1 MRSAARLGAVLLV
14 MGCAGAAGAAETP
27 LTAEAINQ
35 AQFGAGPAEGA
46 AEPGKSA
53 PDKPA
58 SDKAETGRETAKEK
72 GKEKAAA
79 EKRPDPLTI
88 RTQVLLDRAGFSP
101 GAIDGRDGDNLRGAL
116 AAFAKAKGQA
126 FAGRLDAPLWQALS
140 GTSPDPAVTQ
150 YTLTEKDV
158 DGPFAEEIPPK
169 MEEQADLKALSYGSP
184 AEMLAERFHMSR
196 GLLTDLNPDAALAKA
211 GTVITVAAVPAL
223 ETGRIPAKELPEMP
237 KVSRIEVDKDALQV
251 RAYAEDGALVHTY
264 PASIGSEEKPA
275 PSGVLK
281 VEGVAFD
288 PTYTYNPKYE
298 FKGVE
303 TKRKFTI
310 KPGPNNPV
318 GVVWI
323 DLSGNDGYGIHG
335 TPEPEKDGK
344 TESHGCVRLTNW
356 DARDLAKHV
365 ERGAKV
371 DFGK

>member
-1 MRSAARLGAVLLV
+1 MRRTARLGVALLV
-14 MGCAGAAGAAETP
+14 VGLSGAAGAAENP

-35 AQFGAGPAEGA
+35 AQFGAGT
-46 AEPGKSA
+46 
-53 PDKPA
+53 PD
-58 SDKAETGRETAKEK
+58 GQEK
-72 GKEKAAA
+72 GKGTGKKETKSSKAAETRA
-79 EKRPDPLTI
+79 DPLTI
-88 RTQVLLDRAGFSP
+88 RVQVLLDRAGFSP

-116 AAFAKAKGQA
+116 AGFAKAKGLTKDPA
-126 FAGRLDAPLWQALS
+126 AAKELDGPVWQALS
-140 GTSPDPAVTQ
+140 GTSQDPAVTQ
-150 YTLTEKDV
+150 YTLTEQDV
-158 DGPFAEEIPPK
+158 SGPYVEEIPPK
-169 MEEQADLKALSYGSP
+169 MEEQADLKALSYTSP
-184 AEMLAERFHMSR
+184 AEMLAERFHMSK
-196 GLLTDLNPDAALAKA
+196 GLLDALNPDAALTKA
-211 GTVITVAAVPAL
+211 GTVITVAAVPPL
-223 ETGRIPAKELPEMP
+223 ETGRIPGKDLPQAP
-237 KVSRIEVDKDALQV
+237 KVTRIEVDKDALQV
-251 RAYAEDGALVHTY
+251 RAYGEDGALVHLY

-298 FKGVE
+298 FKGVDA
-303 TKRKFTI
+303 KRKFTI

-335 TPEPEKDGK
+335 TPEPEKVGK

-365 ERGAKV
+365 AKGATV

>member
-1 MRSAARLGAVLLV
+1 MRSAARLGAVLVV
-14 MGCAGAAGAAETP
+14 MGCAGTAGAAETP

-35 AQFGAGPAEGA
+35 AQFAAGPAEGA
-46 AEPGKSA
+46 AEPGQS
-53 PDKPA
+53 A
-58 SDKAETGRETAKEK
+58 SDKAEAGRETAKEK
-72 GKEKAAA
+72 GREKAAA

-101 GAIDGRDGDNLRGAL
+101 GAIDGREGDNLRGAL
-116 AAFAKAKGQA
+116 AGFAKAKGQA
-126 FAGRLDAPLWQALS
+126 FSGRLDAAVWQALA
-140 GTSPDPAVTQ
+140 GTSTDPAVQ
-150 YTLTEKDV
+150 RYTLTEEDAA
-158 DGPFAEEIPPK
+158 GPYAKAIPPK
-169 MEEQADLKALSYGSP
+169 MEEQADLKALSYTSP

-196 GLLTDLNPDAALAKA
+196 GLLEALNPDAVLTKA
-211 GTVITVAAVPAL
+211 GTVITVAAVPPM
-223 ETGRIPAKELPEMP
+223 ETGRIPGKELPEAP
-237 KVSRIEVDKDALQV
+237 KVKRIEVDKQALQV
-251 RAYAEDGALVHTY
+251 RAYGEDGALIHLY

-275 PSGVLK
+275 PSGTLT

-303 TKRKFTI
+303 AKRKFTI

-318 GVVWI
+318 GLVWI

-335 TPEPEKDGK
+335 TPEPEKVGK
-344 TESHGCVRLTNW
+344 TESHGCIRLTNW

>member
-1 MRSAARLGAVLLV
+1 MRRTARLGVALLV
-14 MGCAGAAGAAETP
+14 LGLSGAAGAAENS

-35 AQFGAGPAEGA
+35 AQFGAGTPDSQV
-46 AEPGKSA
+46 KSQEN
-53 PDKPA
+53 
-58 SDKAETGRETAKEK
+58 SKEK
-72 GKEKAAA
+72 GREAGKETKSSKAA
-79 EKRPDPLTI
+79 DPLTI
-88 RTQVLLDRAGFSP
+88 RVQVLLDRAGFSP

-116 AAFAKAKGQA
+116 AGFAKAKGLA
-126 FAGRLDAPLWQALS
+126 ASKEFDAPLWQALS
-140 GTSPDPAVTQ
+140 GTSQDPAVTQ
-150 YTLTEKDV
+150 YTLTEQDV
-158 DGPFAEEIPPK
+158 SGPYVEEIPPK
-169 MEEQADLKALSYGSP
+169 MEEQADLKALSYTSP
-184 AEMLAERFHMSR
+184 AEMLAERFHMSK
-196 GLLTDLNPDAALAKA
+196 GLLNALNPGAALTKA
-211 GTVITVAAVPAL
+211 GTVITVAAVPPL
-223 ETGRIPAKELPEMP
+223 ETGRIPAKELPEAP
-237 KVSRIEVDKDALQV
+237 KVTRIEVDKDALQV
-251 RAYAEDGALVHTY
+251 RAYGEDGAMIHLY

-303 TKRKFTI
+303 AKRKFTI

-335 TPEPEKDGK
+335 TPEPEKVGK

-365 ERGAKV
+365 AKGATV